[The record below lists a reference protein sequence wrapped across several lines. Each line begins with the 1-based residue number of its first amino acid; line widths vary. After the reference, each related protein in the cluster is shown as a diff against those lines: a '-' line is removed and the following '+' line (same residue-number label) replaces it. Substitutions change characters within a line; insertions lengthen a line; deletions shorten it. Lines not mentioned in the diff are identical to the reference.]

1 MLKSMSCSEE
11 ILEPNIVRSLR
22 MEERVRIENRKKL
35 WELVDRRND
44 TLLYNKMGKPGFSR

>member
-1 MLKSMSCSEE
+1 MLKNMSSSEE
-11 ILEPNIVRSLR
+11 ILEPTIVRSLR

-44 TLLYNKMGKPGFSR
+44 TLLYNKMGKPGFAR